1 MKNMKKIIC
10 IIITGC
16 LLTIWSCTN
25 LEETIYHEIVSE
37 NFYQNEAEIQAAMMR
52 PFVQNTQSVSGFLK
66 NVWLLQELPS
76 DILSFPQKGPHGYD
90 GGNWIRFHRRE
101 YTTDESQ
108 CYNSWDQLYAGIGY
122 VNNLLTDF
130 EKLNFEELGIEPAS
144 LSKEQC
150 VAELRTIRAY
160 FYWILLDLFGDV
172 PITTTINESSPES
185 KPRSEV
191 FAFVEQEL
199 TESLPNLS
207 EDVVK
212 SQGRI
217 SKWGAYAIL
226 AYMYMNAEVYTG
238 TQQLTKAIA
247 ACDAIYASGKFAIDK
262 EWYTPFCKANET
274 ASKENIF
281 TAANDPIYAPDN
293 TWFQRFGH
301 YAHQAGFGFG
311 YAAWN
316 STVTTPGFYSKF
328 DKTDK
333 RGYVGHLY
341 GPQYK
346 VNKYNADH
354 SFDYDKTQPLLGT
367 EEFKGF
373 PLIMAEREV
382 ILKAVNNGSGIKVE
396 SVSHPEFTAEDLAP
410 VFAFIE
416 KDELLISTLKGLIST
431 NGGQEYEFKLSE
443 DFFGTRTMDTGAEN
457 IGARSVKYE
466 IDFTAT
472 TAGMTNDWVIFRLS
486 RINFIKAE
494 ALMRQN
500 GNVATDEV
508 CRLINEVKERAYD
521 AGTYVPYTPATLT
534 MDELLLEMG
543 REFAY
548 EGWRRVDLVRFD
560 KFVKDYSWW
569 DYKPSGNAYDNIFP
583 IPHRRLNNNP
593 NLKPNDANANRSAT

>member
-1 MKNMKKIIC
+1 M
-10 IIITGC
+10 TAC
-16 LLTIWSCTN
+16 LFVTWSCTD
-25 LEETIYHEIVSE
+25 LDETIYREIIAE
-37 NFYQNEAEIQAAMMR
+37 NYYQNEDEIRAAMMR
-52 PFVQNTQSVSGFLK
+52 PFVQNTQSISGFLK
-66 NVWLLQELPS
+66 NVWILQELS
-76 DILSFPQKGPHGYD
+76 ADIVCFPQKGPHGYD
-90 GGNWIRFHRRE
+90 GGDWIRFHRRE
-101 YTTDESQ
+101 YTTDERR

-122 VNNLLTDF
+122 VNSLLADF
-130 EKLNFEELGIEPAS
+130 EKLDFAALGVTS
-144 LSKEQC
+144 FTKEQS
-150 VAELRTIRAY
+150 VAELRSLRAY
-160 FYWILLDLFGDV
+160 FYWILLDLFGNV
-172 PITTTINESSPES
+172 PITTTITENSPAS

-199 TESLPNLS
+199 TESIPYLS

-226 AYMYMNAEVYTG
+226 AYLYLNAEVYTG
-238 TQQLTKAIA
+238 TPQLTKCIA
-247 ACDAIYASGKFAIDK
+247 ACDAINASGKFSIDT

-274 ASKENIF
+274 ASRENIF
-281 TAANDPIYAPDN
+281 TAACDPIYAPDN

-301 YAHQAGFGFG
+301 YSHQGGFGFK
-311 YAAWN
+311 YATWN

-328 DKTDK
+328 DPTDK
-333 RGYVGHLY
+333 RGYVGRLY

-346 VNKYNADH
+346 VNKYNPDH
-354 SFDYDKTQPLLGT
+354 SFDFDKSKPLLGT

-382 ILKAVNNGSGIKVE
+382 ILKAVTDGPGIKVE
-396 SVSHPEFTAEDLAP
+396 SVSHPEFTEEDLAP
-410 VFAFIE
+410 VFTFIE
-416 KDELLISTLKGLIST
+416 TDPTLIATLQNLISI
-431 NGGQEYEFKLSE
+431 NGGVEYEFKLSE
-443 DFFGTRTMDTGAEN
+443 DYLGERNMDRGAEN

-466 IDFTAT
+466 IDFDAT
-472 TAGMTNDWVIFRLS
+472 TAGLTNDWVIFRLS

-508 CRLINEVKERAYD
+508 CDLINAVKERSYD
-521 AGTYVPYTPATLT
+521 EGTFIPYTPATLT

-560 KFVKDYSWW
+560 KFVKDYEWW
-569 DYKPSGNAYDNIFP
+569 DYTPNGKEYDNIFP

-593 NLKPNDANANRSAT
+593 NLTPNEANAHRSAT

>member
-1 MKNMKKIIC
+1 MI
-10 IIITGC
+10 GS
-16 LLTIWSCTN
+16 LFTIWSCTN
-25 LEETIYHEIVSE
+25 LDETIYHEIVSD
-37 NFYQNEAEIQAAMMR
+37 NYYQNEDEIRAAMMR
-52 PFVQNTQSVSGFLK
+52 PFVANTQNISGFLK
-66 NVWLLQELPS
+66 NVWILQELS
-76 DILSFPQKGPHGYD
+76 ADIVCFPQKGPHGYD
-90 GGNWIRFHRRE
+90 GGDWIRFHRRE
-101 YTTDESQ
+101 YTTDERR

-130 EKLNFEELGIEPAS
+130 EKLDFEALGVTSFI
-144 LSKEQC
+144 KEQS
-150 VAELRTIRAY
+150 VAELRALRAY

-172 PITTTINESSPES
+172 PITTTITENSPET

-191 FAFVEQEL
+191 FAFVEKEL
-199 TESLPNLS
+199 TESISDLS
-207 EDVVK
+207 DDVIR

-226 AYMYMNAEVYTG
+226 AYLYLNAEVYTG
-238 TQQLTKAIA
+238 TPQLSKCIA
-247 ACDAIYASGKFAIDK
+247 TCDAIYASGKFSIDT
-262 EWYTPFCKANET
+262 EWYTPFCKENERV
-274 ASKENIF
+274 SKENIF
-281 TAANDPIYAPDN
+281 TAACDPIYAADN

-301 YAHQAGFGFG
+301 YSHQGGFGFG
-311 YAAWN
+311 YATWN

-328 DKTDK
+328 DQTDK

-354 SFDYDKTQPLLGT
+354 SFDFDKSKPLLGT

-382 ILKAVNNGSGIKVE
+382 ILKAVTNGNGIKIE
-396 SVSHPEFTAEDLAP
+396 SVSHPEFTKEDLAP
-410 VFAFIE
+410 VFTFIE
-416 KDELLISTLKGLIST
+416 TDAILIATLKNLISTS
-431 NGGQEYEFKLSE
+431 GGNDYEFKLSE
-443 DFFGTRTMDTGAEN
+443 DYFGERNMDTGAEN

-472 TAGMTNDWVIFRLS
+472 TAGLTNDWVIFRLS

-500 GNVATDEV
+500 GNVATNEV
-508 CRLINEVKERAYD
+508 CALIDAVKSRAYD
-521 AGTYVPYTPATLT
+521 TGTYTPYTPATLT

-560 KFVKDYSWW
+560 KFVKDYEWW
-569 DYKPSGNAYDNIFP
+569 DYKPNGKAYDNVFP

-593 NLKPNDANANRSAT
+593 NLKANEANANRSAT

>member
-1 MKNMKKIIC
+1 MKSMKKIIC

-16 LLTIWSCTN
+16 LLATWSCTN
-25 LEETIYHEIVSE
+25 LEETIYNEIVSE
-37 NFYQNEAEIQAAMMR
+37 NYYQNEEEIAAAMMR
-52 PFVQNTQSVSGFLK
+52 PFVQNTRYISGFLK
-66 NVWLLQELPS
+66 NVWIIQELS
-76 DILSFPQKGPHGYD
+76 ADIVCFPQKGPHGYD
-90 GGNWIRFHRRE
+90 GGDWIRFHRRE
-101 YTTDESQ
+101 YTTDERR
-108 CYNSWDQLYAGIGY
+108 CYNSWDQVYEGVGY
-122 VNNLLTDF
+122 VNNLLADF
-130 EKLNFEELGIEPAS
+130 EKLDFDALGVKS
-144 LSKEQC
+144 FTKEQSI
-150 VAELRTIRAY
+150 AELRTIRAY

-172 PITTTINESSPES
+172 PVTTTINEDSPAS
-185 KPRSEV
+185 KSRSEV

-226 AYMYMNAEVYTG
+226 AYMYLNAEVYTG
-238 TQQLTKAIA
+238 TPQLSKAIA
-247 ACDAIYASGKFAIDK
+247 ACDAIYASGKFSIDT
-262 EWYTPFCKANET
+262 EWYTPFCKENET

-281 TAANDPIYAPDN
+281 TAACDPIYATDN

-301 YAHQAGFGFG
+301 YAHQSGFGFG
-311 YAAWN
+311 YATWN
-316 STVTTPGFYSKF
+316 STVTTPGFYSQY
-328 DKTDK
+328 DITDK
-333 RGYVGHLY
+333 RGYNGHLY

-354 SFDYDKTQPLLGT
+354 SFDYDKSKPLLGT

-382 ILKAVNNGSGIKVE
+382 VLKAVTNGSGIKVE

-410 VFAFIE
+410 VFTYIE
-416 KDELLISTLKGLIST
+416 TNEILIATLKNLISL
-431 NGGQEYEFKLSE
+431 NGGKEYEFKLSE
-443 DFFGTRTMDTGAEN
+443 DYLGKRTMDTGAEN

-466 IDFTAT
+466 IDFDAT
-472 TAGMTNDWVIFRLS
+472 TAGLTNDWVIFRLS

-500 GNVATDEV
+500 GNVANAEV
-508 CRLINEVKERAYD
+508 CQLINAVKERAYD

-560 KFVKDYSWW
+560 KFVKDYEWW
-569 DYKPSGNAYDNIFP
+569 DYKPNGKEYDNIYP

-593 NLKPNDANANRSAT
+593 NLKPNEANANRSAT